1 MIYNKRYNLYVSKDG
16 LVYYV
21 KDDKLVLKETNVDRD
36 GYLRITLSG
45 SCEFVKEKKYR
56 IRHIHRIVA
65 ETFIGEQP
73 IGLVVDHIDRNRQNN
88 KLTNLH
94 YVTQKE
100 NAQNSKDMSG
110 QNNPMFGKDAWA
122 IACSRK
128 TPDEIEAIRKSKSEK
143 MKAYWSNNPEA
154 LERMRD
160 KLKNNP
166 SKLKGRK
173 LSEEHRQK
181 LKGRIPWNKGVK
193 QKEVVRDECSL

>member
-16 LVYYV
+16 LVYYI
-21 KDDKLVLKETNVDRD
+21 KDDKLVLKETNIDRD
-36 GYLRITLSG
+36 GYLRITLSR

-73 IGLVVDHIDRNRQNN
+73 TGLVVDHIDRNRQNN
-88 KLTNLH
+88 KLSNLH

-110 QNNPMFGKDAWA
+110 QNNPMFGKNAWA

-128 TPDEIEAIRKSKSEK
+128 APEEIDATRKSKSEK
-143 MKAYWSNNPEA
+143 MKKFWTENPDA
-154 LERMRD
+154 LKQM
-160 KLKNNP
+160 
-166 SKLKGRK
+166 
-173 LSEEHRQK
+173 SE
-181 LKGRIPWNKGVK
+181 NVK
-193 QKEVVRDECSL
+193 RAKKKEVVRDECSLQVI